1 MKKLFSLL
9 VLLIISSNAIFSQNK
24 QVECVSISNEGSI
37 ILKIWSA
44 KKGKKYK
51 QVEAFK
57 DALEIYLIN
66 GLNSESCG
74 NVSPLLKTESEK
86 TAFIKIKSEFFTKKG
101 DWNRFVTNSTTV
113 STTSKLIDQTDWK
126 TYQVSISKNELR
138 KYLENK
144 SILQPLN
151 TGF

>member
-1 MKKLFSLL
+1 MKSFLVIIFCFFST
-9 VLLIISSNAIFSQNK
+9 VFYPQSN
-24 QVECVSISNEGSI
+24 QVECVSISNDGSI
-37 ILKIWSA
+37 ILKIWNP

-51 QVEAFK
+51 QEQAFK
-57 DALEIYLIN
+57 DALEIYLVN
-66 GLNSESCG
+66 GLNSKSCG
-74 NVSPLLKTESEK
+74 NVSPILKTESEK
-86 TAFIKIKSEFFTKKG
+86 TAFIKIKSEFFSKKG
-101 DWNRFVTNSTTV
+101 DWTRFITNSTTTT
-113 STTSKLIDQTDWK
+113 TTSKLIDQTDWK